1 MKNLFLILVSFLL
14 VNTISHADGHS
25 SKIYLEGFNAC
36 KCN

>member
-14 VNTISHADGHS
+14 VNTFRHADGHS
-25 SKIYLEGFNAC
+25 SKIYLEGFGAC

>member
-1 MKNLFLILVSFLL
+1 MKNLYLILVSFFL

-25 SKIYLEGFNAC
+25 SKIYPEEFGAC